1 MAVSKQLLV
10 VIAATQGQSSKT
22 VSLTGECT
30 QVHSVTGGDINV
42 NLVGT
47 RIVVA
52 QLRCSAAHREMHS
65 LTT

>member
-22 VSLTGECT
+22 VSLTGRN
-30 QVHSVTGGDINV
+30 SVTGGHINV

>member
-10 VIAATQGQSSKT
+10 VIAATRGNSSKT
-22 VSLTGECT
+22 ITGRN
-30 QVHSVTGGDINV
+30 SVTGGHINV

-47 RIVVA
+47 RIVIA